1 MMKSII
7 IITIIIL
14 SLHLTSEKNTISGKY
29 KIIAET
35 YGDLNA
41 DGIDEKVSVLETI
54 EKSESGNTRLI
65 QIYRNING
73 MWILWHSSE
82 NAILKYQKDIMMSD
96 PFDGI
101 EIDHGT
107 LLIAFSGGS
116 SWKWSYTDKYRYQ
129 NNQFELIGYTSDYF
143 KLCEY
148 WLTVDYNLSTGK
160 LITTK
165 EFEKCEN
172 QEQIIYKT
180 ENEMF
185 FKSNIDIN
193 LQNRNTKEV
202 TIITPKYKRQIFI

>member
-1 MMKSII
+1 
-7 IITIIIL
+7 
-14 SLHLTSEKNTISGKY
+14 
-29 KIIAET
+29 
-35 YGDLNA
+35 
-41 DGIDEKVSVLETI
+41 
-54 EKSESGNTRLI
+54 
-65 QIYRNING
+65 
-73 MWILWHSSE
+73 
-82 NAILKYQKDIMMSD
+82 
-96 PFDGI
+96 
-101 EIDHGT
+101 
-107 LLIAFSGGS
+107 
-116 SWKWSYTDKYRYQ
+116 
-129 NNQFELIGYTSDYF
+129 YTSDYF